1 MRYVPAFL
9 TAVLIAGVATISRSA
24 SAAEPAPNATAAA
37 ATTAPATPASAT
49 IEEFPKPSLY
59 PKSWELKFEHSSP
72 KRVVVQAETSSV
84 PKAYWYITYTVTNET
99 DKEQLFLPH
108 FDLVTKDGKIF
119 RSDKNI
125 PKKVFDTIKKNE
137 GNQLMTNHALIGG
150 ELRLGIDEAKDGVAI
165 WEEPDAE
172 MGTFSVFI
180 PGSAT
185 QNNGRGLVFP
195 TKGTD
200 LFVATADSVLQFDSA
215 TGDTTSND
223 YVDAVGRMQQIA
235 LRIGLADA
243 A

>member
-72 KRVVVQAETSSV
+72 KRVVVQAEASSV

-180 PGSAT
+180 SGTSGETANVKGPDGKPVILRKT
-185 QNNGRGLVFP
+185 LQLNYLIRG
-195 TKGTD
+195 
-200 LFVATADSVLQFDSA
+200 DSQ
-215 TGDTTSND
+215 TSGQGE
-223 YVDAVGRMQQIA
+223 VVKQSQEWVMR
-235 LRIGLADA
+235 
-243 A
+243 